1 LCTSFAVLA
10 QHYVHT
16 EHASNGGIAIIL
28 ANLSRPKVHPWEVE
42 KLEGVRKLITI
53 AYAKQHFAVLLFDI
67 PTRQVLV
74 YDGLHMNLI
83 RWEVHIVHT
92 LKKYSLQS
100 IYAEPAVTCHRGSQ
114 GKGDEV
120 MEIDF
125 MDDNAPWH
133 VEHDPILKQADG
145 FNCGPIAC
153 LKVLEIYGLIE
164 ENSIGDIAHQ
174 QYGYRGVAMTFYEK
188 FIEKYKQDFQF
199 TIGYSS
205 ARKFANV
212 AIFHPNTLGMQGQC
226 AAEYTGLK
234 GEYRHHEEEEEEQ
247 EDQEDQDD
255 EQEDQ
260 ENEDEEED
268 ESARGDKEVEEE
280 D

>member
-1 LCTSFAVLA
+1 
-10 QHYVHT
+10 
-16 EHASNGGIAIIL
+16 
-28 ANLSRPKVHPWEVE
+28 
-42 KLEGVRKLITI
+42 
-53 AYAKQHFAVLLFDI
+53 
-67 PTRQVLV
+67 
-74 YDGLHMNLI
+74 M
-83 RWEVHIVHT
+83 HIVHT

-199 TIGYSS
+199 TISYST

-280 D
+280 DEQEEGGEEGGGRKTSCCNGCSHFEFIH